1 MTETTFS
8 KTLQL
13 QAGAVLLVGAAGI
26 LFGLIGA
33 AIDSRL
39 ALPVSAFGAATLG
52 TYLAAI
58 FLRTRQWDLAPYLQ
72 ICSLKRYRSVFY
84 IALLL
89 PPTIGLGLG
98 LAMNTVA
105 LPLEVGDHQIIVIT
119 GNALASVLMAIAEEF
134 IFRVV
139 VLIGLIRAGA
149 RVSLALVLQALLFT
163 VFHQGGGIYAQV
175 VIFTIAMAL
184 GFFVMHTK
192 SVIPAMIAHATW
204 NLTELTR
211 SVLVGG
217 DFLGVSAAPP
227 TEFMDVIIP
236 ATVSLSM
243 LTAAIVGYALD
254 RSTAP
259 RLSEAPVQQCEQLSN
274 PNLANAAWR
283 AW

>member
-1 MTETTFS
+1 
-8 KTLQL
+8 
-13 QAGAVLLVGAAGI
+13 
-26 LFGLIGA
+26 
-33 AIDSRL
+33 
-39 ALPVSAFGAATLG
+39 
-52 TYLAAI
+52 
-58 FLRTRQWDLAPYLQ
+58 
-72 ICSLKRYRSVFY
+72 
-84 IALLL
+84 
-89 PPTIGLGLG
+89 
-98 LAMNTVA
+98 
-105 LPLEVGDHQIIVIT
+105 
-119 GNALASVLMAIAEEF
+119 MAIAEEF

-243 LTAAIVGYALD
+243 LTAAIVGYALN

-274 PNLANAAWR
+274 PNPANAAWR